1 MQQDYH
7 QTLCCDY
14 TGTAKPL
21 FFISLITTFLT
32 IITFGFYRFWAKTR
46 IRRYLWSAIK
56 PGGDPLEY
64 LGTGLEKLLGFL
76 IAVAFLAIY
85 LGIFQLALSFAGLS
99 LFSTAEDEL
108 GTVYQQI
115 AFNATFLALL
125 PFIFY
130 AQYRARRYML
140 SRTRWRGIRFAAD
153 KAAWGYVWRA
163 IAHGFLTII
172 TLGILLPRQTFYLEQ
187 YKVDRTW
194 YGDTQFRQEGRWQSL
209 YSAMLHPFVA
219 ILILL
224 ASGGFAYLESI
235 GLASFLAFVGVVWFY
250 FGLVSYSIRSWT
262 ILTRNKI
269 LGTDVRFEST
279 PATSTVILAYIIG
292 GLGIFIVI
300 ILLSLI
306 AAAII
311 GGFSFSLDAMDA
323 IQSLDPVQIITA
335 LISYLVIFGM
345 VGALTNVF
353 ILQPILRHY
362 VLQTTIINPEEL
374 ERIAQREQDD
384 FAEADGFADALDVGA
399 GI

>member
-1 MQQDYH
+1 
-7 QTLCCDY
+7 
-14 TGTAKPL
+14 
-21 FFISLITTFLT
+21 
-32 IITFGFYRFWAKTR
+32 
-46 IRRYLWSAIK
+46 
-56 PGGDPLEY
+56 
-64 LGTGLEKLLGFL
+64 
-76 IAVAFLAIY
+76 
-85 LGIFQLALSFAGLS
+85 LSFAGLS

-108 GTVYQQI
+108 GTIYQQV

-163 IAHGFLTII
+163 IVHGILTII

-194 YGDTQFRQEGRWQSL
+194 YGDTQFRQDGRWQSL
-209 YSAMLHPFVA
+209 YTAMLHPFVA
-219 ILILL
+219 ILRLL

-235 GLASFLAFVGVVWFY
+235 GLASFLAFVGFVWFY

-262 ILTRNKI
+262 ILTRNKV
-269 LGTDVRFEST
+269 LGADIRFEST

-292 GLGIFIVI
+292 GLGIFLVI
-300 ILLSLI
+300 IVLSLI

-323 IQSLDPVQIITA
+323 IQSLDPAQIITA